1 MNRVTHGF
9 PGWTAFVAVAILA
22 AQNLASAEAAVT
34 PSPTPAAS
42 AVPSSQTPAAPAAIP
57 GVMFDQIDRTLTGDA
72 TPPPPGSFASELA
85 RIQRAASG
93 QNGVSTPGGQS
104 IGSQL
109 GNMALSQIP
118 IVGSLIVSANMK
130 RQQQQAQ
137 QRLQES
143 LHPQPPGV
151 LTHYA
156 FYNGW
161 SRVEVPGQYA
171 TIKRPDLHQ
180 TILLDLQNRT
190 YTTVSD
196 DSSLQTPV
204 PAATVVGSGQLLS
217 TATWSL
223 KDPLTI
229 EGLATSHYEGGD
241 LLVVSQSSGA
251 CQDGMIRANE
261 IEYVTDALEPL
272 PLPPNGV
279 EKIALPAGCNASIS
293 HKSAGDDPSNRFY
306 VYRVIRVEG
315 GSALAANASTPVMP
329 GLQSMFANLPG
340 MPAMPG
346 RSGPSNV
353 MYKLSIRSNITIL
366 GPADAAMFSPPADF
380 TPTK

>member
-1 MNRVTHGF
+1 MKRVNQTISC
-9 PGWTAFVAVAILA
+9 WTAIVAVAVLA
-22 AQNLASAEAAVT
+22 AQNPASAASS

-42 AVPSSQTPAAPAAIP
+42 AVPASQTPAASP
-57 GVMFDQIDRTLTGDA
+57 GVMFDQIDRTLTGNA

-93 QNGVSTPGGQS
+93 QNGQGMPGAGQS

-143 LHPQPPGV
+143 MHPQQPGV

-161 SRVEVPGQYA
+161 SRVEIPGQYA

-180 TILLDLQNRT
+180 TIVLDLQNKT
-190 YTTVSD
+190 YSTLPD
-196 DSSLQTPV
+196 DAATQTPAPV
-204 PAATVVGSGQLLS
+204 ATANGTGQLFS
-217 TATWSL
+217 SATWSQI
-223 KDPLTI
+223 DSLTI
-229 EGLATSHYEGGD
+229 ESLTTSHYEGGD
-241 LLVVSQSSGA
+241 LLVISQGNGA
-251 CQDGMIRANE
+251 CQDGMIRTSE

-272 PLPPNGV
+272 PLLANGL

-293 HKSAGDDPSNRFY
+293 HKSAGDDPSSRFY

-315 GSALAANASTPVMP
+315 GSALAANASSPVM
-329 GLQSMFANLPG
+329 GSLQSMFANVPG
-340 MPAMPG
+340 MPSMPG
-346 RSGPSNV
+346 ASGPSNV
-353 MYKLSIRSNITIL
+353 MYKLSIRSNIKTL
-366 GPADAAMFSPPADF
+366 GPDDAAMFSPPADF

>member
-1 MNRVTHGF
+1 MNRVKQTLSC
-9 PGWTAFVAVAILA
+9 WTALVAVVMLA
-22 AQNLASAEAAVT
+22 AQNPASAAPS

-42 AVPSSQTPAAPAAIP
+42 AVPALQTPAAPAAIP
-57 GVMFDQIDRTLTGDA
+57 GVMFDQIDRTLTGNA

-93 QNGVSTPGGQS
+93 QNGPSMPGQS

-118 IVGSLIVSANMK
+118 IVGSFIVSANMK

-143 LHPQPPGV
+143 MHPQQPGV

-161 SRVEVPGQYA
+161 SRVEIPGQYA

-180 TILLDLQNRT
+180 TIVLDLQNKT
-190 YTTVSD
+190 YSTLPD
-196 DSSLQTPV
+196 DAATQTPAPV
-204 PAATVVGSGQLLS
+204 ATPNGTGQLFS
-217 TATWSL
+217 SATWSQ
-223 KDPLTI
+223 KDSLTI
-229 EGLATSHYEGGD
+229 EGLTTSEFEGGD
-241 LLVVSQSSGA
+241 LLVVSQGNGA
-251 CQDGMIRANE
+251 CQDGMIRTSE

-272 PLPPNGV
+272 PLPANGL
-279 EKIALPAGCNASIS
+279 EKLALPAGCNASIA
-293 HKSAGDDPSNRFY
+293 HKSAGDDPTCRFY

-315 GSALAANASTPVMP
+315 GSALAANASSPVM
-329 GLQSMFANLPG
+329 GSMQSMFANMPG
-340 MPAMPG
+340 MPPMPG
-346 RSGPSNV
+346 TSGPSNV
-353 MYKLSIRSNITIL
+353 MYKLSIRSNIKTL
-366 GPADAAMFSPPADF
+366 GPDDAAMFSPPADF